1 MGTTGTAEQWK
12 DVRVSLGADAEI
24 SGKLSFV
31 SPTRIEGKLKG
42 ELRSSDLVVVG
53 PEAHVQATVRA
64 ARLVVMGEVQGEVLG
79 ATRVEICPGGRLIGD
94 IESTTL
100 VIHEGGFFEGSS
112 KRGQPAAP
120 VAQQS

>member
-1 MGTTGTAEQWK
+1 MGMTGAGEQWK

-42 ELRSSDLVVVG
+42 ELRSSDLIVVG

-64 ARLVVMGEVQGEVLG
+64 ARLVVMGEVQGEVVG

-94 IESTTL
+94 IESATL

-112 KRGQPAAP
+112 KRGQPAAQ